1 MPTFE
6 EIVAAATKAA
16 LQSMGKVPTDVLCR
30 ANVLKDRQKW
40 RVRLTDI
47 ETGARKSHSFDTEA
61 EAREAAPKLVREY
74 VRAVGVKM
82 DVALAQ
88 YRLHLNAKGNLP
100 GSVDVTMQRLT
111 AVLGQEDCITGELT
125 ETAFEQAWSRFS
137 TVISRSTKKV
147 PSVDTQRNTLT
158 EVRSFLRWCQARG
171 WMQTDPS
178 AKVQVVGRRRR
189 GKTQFVGRD
198 ESRRFLVKAL
208 ELAAGG
214 DLGAAAAATVL
225 FMGMRASE
233 VCDRTVRELD
243 DGGKILVITAA
254 KTAAGIRRLRVPEP
268 LVPVLGRLVVG
279 KGAEDRI
286 FGDHDRHW
294 LRKATIRVCEAA
306 GVSVLCTH
314 GLRGTHSSL
323 AVDAGIAGVAV
334 AASLGHESFE
344 GVTSRHYATSSS
356 VQGAMIDRVSAA
368 LTSCN

>member
-1 MPTFE
+1 MSE
-6 EIVAAATKAA
+6 LEKLVAAATRAVIEN
-16 LQSMGKVPTDVLCR
+16 MGKAPSVALCR
-30 ANVLKDRQKW
+30 ANVLRDRSNW

-47 ETGARKSHSFDTEA
+47 ETGARKSYSFDTEA
-61 EAREAAPKLVREY
+61 EARDAAPRLVNEY

-82 DVALAQ
+82 ETALAAYEQ
-88 YRLHLNAKGNLP
+88 HLGAKGNLP
-100 GSVDVTMQRLT
+100 GSVEVTMGRL
-111 AVLGQEDCITGELT
+111 ASVLGQLAGITGELT
-125 ETAFEQAWSRFS
+125 AAGFEEAWSRFI
-137 TVISRSTKKV
+137 TAISRFTKKT

-158 EVRSFLRWCQARG
+158 EVRSFLKWCVART
-171 WMQTDPS
+171 WMQIDPS
-178 AKVQVVGRRRR
+178 EKVQVIGRRRR

-198 ESRRFLVKAL
+198 ESRRFLAKAL

-225 FMGMRASE
+225 VMGMRASE

-254 KTAAGIRRLRVPEP
+254 KTTAGIRRLRVPEP
-268 LVPVLGRLVVG
+268 LVPMLGSLVVG
-279 KGAEDRI
+279 KSADDRI

-314 GLRGTHSSL
+314 GLRGTHASL
-323 AVDAGIAGVAV
+323 AVDAGVAGVAV

-344 GVTSRHYATSSS
+344 GVTARHYATGGS
-356 VQGAMIDRVSAA
+356 VDAARADKVAAA
-368 LTSCN
+368 LGAN